1 MCSTCYSSCS
11 TEWYLMFVDQI
22 FLAVY
27 IMELVLKLYVWRL
40 RFFKQMWNIFGTTTV
55 ENEMHVVY
63 NMLTVKHL
71 IVDPLR

>member
-1 MCSTCYSSCS
+1 
-11 TEWYLMFVDQI
+11 MFVDQI

-40 RFFKQMWNIFGTTTV
+40 RFFKQMWNIFGTATV
-55 ENEMHVVY
+55 ENEMHAVY
-63 NMLTVKHL
+63 NMLTVKPL

>member
-1 MCSTCYSSCS
+1 MCSTFYSFCS

-63 NMLTVKHL
+63 NMFTVKPL